1 MTFKYRVQGAK
12 ELERALAD
20 APRRIMRGLKAMM
33 GGATELIRSG
43 LADYPPETAG
53 NKPRAFT
60 SGGQNVWYERGFGS
74 KWARKDGSVGE
85 RQTSETL
92 GRSWTTEVRGFAAGV
107 RGIVGTKASY
117 APLVQDE
124 KRQAAVHK
132 RHKWPTVQSVFKDKK
147 QEIIRLFDAVIA
159 RIIRR

>member
-1 MTFKYRVQGAK
+1 MTFRYKVHGAK
-12 ELERALAD
+12 QLERAFAETP
-20 APRRIMRGLKAMM
+20 ARIMRGLKAMM
-33 GGATELIRSG
+33 GGATRL
-43 LADYPPETAG
+43 LHDALVDYPSETAG

-85 RQTSETL
+85 SQTSETL

-107 RGIVGTKASY
+107 RGIVGARASY

-124 KRQAAVHK
+124 KRQAAIHK
-132 RHKWPTVQSVFKDKK
+132 RHEWSTIQSVFKDKK
-147 QEIIRLFDAVIA
+147 REIIQLFDSVIA